1 MTTQV
6 KAVDDILTTLH
17 DDTDDLL
24 DDTDDTDDPYD
35 KTYVNALKGKGIFF
49 ALPLLLQVQARL
61 ATVVSIRWVTRYYV
75 SWYYLLMIAN
85 DDSDDSDK
93 QSDEKE
99 EWRP

>member
-24 DDTDDTDDPYD
+24 DDTDDPFD
-35 KTYVNALKGKGIFF
+35 KTYVNA
-49 ALPLLLQVQARL
+49 
-61 ATVVSIRWVTRYYV
+61 
-75 SWYYLLMIAN
+75 LMIAN
-85 DDSDDSDK
+85 DDSDDSDE
-93 QSDEKE
+93 QSEDKE